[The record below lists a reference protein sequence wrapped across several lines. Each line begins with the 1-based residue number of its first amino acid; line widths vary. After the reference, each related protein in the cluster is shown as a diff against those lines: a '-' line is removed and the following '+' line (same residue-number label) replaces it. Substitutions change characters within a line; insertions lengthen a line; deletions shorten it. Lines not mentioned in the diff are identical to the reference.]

1 MGTDGRDAGRG
12 RGLFHICVR
21 TVRVHPV
28 CSVRT
33 LLLYGF
39 DNHWVLK
46 QCSYSSDRVCAN
58 SRTLD
63 IGKARGLSLRL
74 SLAFE
79 GGVLGGRFFWV
90 FVKVVISVSNINTIS
105 NWFIR

>member
-1 MGTDGRDAGRG
+1 M
-12 RGLFHICVR
+12 
-21 TVRVHPV
+21 
-28 CSVRT
+28 RT

-46 QCSYSSDRVCAN
+46 QCSYSSDRVYAN

-79 GGVLGGRFFWV
+79 GGVLGAFWGDVRRAFGGDFFV
-90 FVKVVISVSNINTIS
+90 VSVKGCN
-105 NWFIR
+105 